1 MKEFMRCFLN
11 LSYKDVAD
19 YAGFVF
25 CMIGVLSPLFLMAIC
40 GD

>member
-1 MKEFMRCFLN
+1 MKELIHNFMS

-25 CMIGVLSPLFLMAIC
+25 CMVGVLSPLFLMAIC